1 MKKLLLFIILSTLLF
16 CLSCDRKQPPRLSCI
31 YDNTNV
37 NDVSVDKNIQSS
49 NEHSETN
56 KSTLHEPTQSQSIR
70 NDEGNNATQNNMDA
84 GSGIIPNETIIAND
98 LIGRKITEGRDNGY
112 FDNDWVWTIENGEIS
127 DLKILNQVVDTDYCT
142 FFVEMILK
150 AVTRPIKYKAT
161 VQVDYAK
168 TNNRWVISMVQSKGV
183 DVVKTGRYDTCIS
196 TKIDDDGWGGVNC
209 LKIKNNTDVSLFVGG
224 LYRTNYSDG
233 WRKFSAI
240 VEGLQVIGI
249 GGTFGGGSVVDYEI
263 HFIEQY

>member
-1 MKKLLLFIILSTLLF
+1 MKQTIIIACILMILS
-16 CLSCDRKQPPRLSCI
+16 CSNNSHRHDSNRYVKKQDVTSNQI
-31 YDNTNV
+31 NQNISNNNV
-37 NDVSVDKNIQSS
+37 KEQS
-49 NEHSETN
+49 
-56 KSTLHEPTQSQSIR
+56 PQI
-70 NDEGNNATQNNMDA
+70 

-150 AVTRPIKYKAT
+150 AVTRPIKYQAT

-209 LKIKNNTDVSLFVGG
+209 LKIKNNTDVPLFVGG